1 MAGTTARAHSQWI
14 EVEGEA
20 SGAAGERRA
29 PARGET
35 GERTGA
41 EGRRQE
47 QGKRRRGQHEREH
60 QKRARALERGDEG
73 MKPAPQTLP

>member
-1 MAGTTARAHSQWI
+1 MAGTTARAPSQSI

-20 SGAAGERRA
+20 SRAAGERRA

-41 EGRRQE
+41 AGRRQE
-47 QGKRRRGQHEREH
+47 QGKRRRGQHERDT
-60 QKRARALERGDEG
+60 RGGQESLSG
-73 MKPAPQTLP
+73 ETNG